1 MSFVESSAAW
11 SQAVLQTQPTF
22 SKCVEVGSLAQL
34 IGGQKQL
41 LLFSIVNHV
50 NYKMPVCFLCNVV
63 TLCCSYLVRFE
74 CRRALTLWR
83 AWASLV
89 LSLTLLARKAFEA
102 SIGLVRSESMTWNG
116 NRMLWVGF
124 IFILGSESDCRSSC
138 GCCWSRASNL
148 RHRQEASH

>member
-1 MSFVESSAAW
+1 MYFVESSAAW

-41 LLFSIVNHV
+41 LLFLLVNHV
-50 NYKMPVCFLCNVV
+50 NYKIPVCFLCNVM
-63 TLCCSYLVRFE
+63 TLYCFYLVRFE
-74 CRRALTLWR
+74 CRLALTLWR

-89 LSLTLLARKAFEA
+89 LSLTLLVRKAFEA
-102 SIGLVRSESMTWNG
+102 SIGFVRSESMRWIRST
-116 NRMLWVGF
+116 MLWVGF

-138 GCCWSRASNL
+138 GCGWSRTSYV
-148 RHRQEASH
+148 RHRQETSH